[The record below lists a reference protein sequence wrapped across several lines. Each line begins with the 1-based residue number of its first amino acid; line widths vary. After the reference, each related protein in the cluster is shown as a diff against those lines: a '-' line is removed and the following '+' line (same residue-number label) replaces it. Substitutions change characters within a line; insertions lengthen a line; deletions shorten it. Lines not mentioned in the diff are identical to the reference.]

1 MIAAAACSPG
11 EHPHSDQPNF
21 TLEDYIR
28 MCNAGEARFSIAE
41 AARVMGVSRA
51 YVYRCM
57 LFASIPE
64 DEFEAVLDLVGEM
77 GLTSETAIADE
88 IKRRTGKAR
97 VYTESCPHCGGE
109 LRRRVR

>member
-1 MIAAAACSPG
+1 MTGEHRSPG

-21 TLEDYIR
+21 TLDDYLG
-28 MCNAGEARFSIAE
+28 MCNSGEAEFSVAE

-64 DEFEAVLDLVGEM
+64 DEFEDVLAHVRATKGLNSTTAV
-77 GLTSETAIADE
+77 ADE
-88 IKRRTGKAR
+88 IKRRTGKAKR
-97 VYTESCPHCGGE
+97 YVESCPHCGGA
-109 LRRRVR
+109 LRTRTR